1 MPILNYTTSI
11 SVVKTA
17 LEIQEILA
25 RAGARTV
32 MIEYGQD
39 RVPSAV
45 YFEIEINGRH
55 VSFRLPSQWQG
66 VYKTLQRS
74 TAERRYKTD
83 DQARRVAWRII
94 KDWTEAQVA
103 IIEAGA
109 ADISEVFLPY
119 MINPAS
125 NLTLFEEFK
134 SGNFLLGSGDVVD
147 GEVQA

>member
-11 SVVKTA
+11 SVVRTA
-17 LEIQEILA
+17 SEIQEILS
-25 RAGARTV
+25 RAGTKTV
-32 MIEYGQD
+32 MIEYGLD
-39 RVPSAV
+39 RSPIAV
-45 YFEIEINGRH
+45 YFEIDINNRR

-66 VYKTLQRS
+66 VHRTLQKS
-74 TAERRYKTD
+74 SAERRYKTEE
-83 DQARRVAWRII
+83 QARKVAWRII

-119 MINPAS
+119 MINPTS
-125 NLTLFEEFK
+125 NQTLYEEFK